1 MGVAGIVLSL
11 VLLMVLAYR
20 GVSMIVLAP
29 LAALGAACF
38 DAHAPLL
45 ASYTQVFMP
54 ALGRFIAT
62 FFPLFLL
69 GAVFG
74 RLMEESGSSGAI
86 ANGVAGLL
94 GPRHAVWAIVI
105 ATAVLTYAG
114 VSVFVVVFAVYP
126 LAAALFREA
135 DIPKRLLPGTIACG
149 SFTFAMTALPGS
161 VQLHNLIPMRF
172 FGTGPF
178 AAPLTGLLG
187 AVIMLG
193 IGMAWLVGRI
203 ATARRSGEGYG
214 ENHHNEPAVAA
225 GRRQPPVAI
234 AMLPIATVVAL
245 SLVLNEFV
253 IERWDTAYLAE
264 PRFGGTTLGAVRG
277 VWATILALL
286 AAIGLLV
293 VLHVRDSGR
302 LAAALAAAAHATL
315 APIFTTASE
324 VGYGA
329 TIASLGGFTV
339 IASAVRGI
347 WPDNPLVSEAIS
359 VNLLAGIT
367 GSASGGLTIAL
378 EALGPI
384 FLERGVAAGYA
395 PALLHRVASMSCCG
409 LDTLPHNGAVITLL
423 LVCGLTHRESY
434 ADIFVTSVVGPVV
447 ATIVIVAAAGVL
459 R

>member
-1 MGVAGIVLSL
+1 MGVAGIALSL

-29 LAALGAACF
+29 LAALVAACC
-38 DAHAPLL
+38 DPHAPLL

-54 ALGRFIAT
+54 ALGRFIAAY
-62 FFPLFLL
+62 FPLFLL
-69 GAVFG
+69 GAIFG
-74 RLMEESGSSGAI
+74 RLMEESGSSAAI
-86 ANGVAGLL
+86 ADAVAGLL

-135 DIPKRLLPGTIACG
+135 GIPKRFLPGTIACG

-161 VQLHNLIPMRF
+161 VQMHNLIPMRY

-178 AAPLTGLLG
+178 AAPLPGLLG
-187 AVIMLG
+187 AAVMLG
-193 IGMAWLVGRI
+193 LGMAWLGWRV
-203 ATARRSGEGYG
+203 AAARRAGEGYG
-214 ENHHNEPAVAA
+214 ADHRNEPAVVAD
-225 GRRQPPVAI
+225 RRLPPVAV
-234 AMLPIATVVAL
+234 AVLPIGTVVAL
-245 SLVLNEFV
+245 AFVFNELV
-253 IERWDTAYLAE
+253 IDGWDTAYLAE
-264 PRFGGTTLGAVRG
+264 RRFGATTITAVRG
-277 VWATILALL
+277 IWATILALL
-286 AAIGLLV
+286 VAISLLV
-293 VLHVRDSGR
+293 VLHVRGRGR
-302 LAAALAAAAHATL
+302 LAASLAAAANATL
-315 APIFTTASE
+315 GPIFTVASE

-329 TIASLGGFTV
+329 TIASLGGFTA
-339 IASAVRGI
+339 ISSALLGL
-347 WPDNPLVSEAIS
+347 WPGNPLVSEAVA

-384 FLERGVAAGYA
+384 YLERGVAAGVA
-395 PALLHRVASMSCCG
+395 PEMLHRVASLACCG

-434 ADIFVTSVVGPVV
+434 ADIFVTSVVAPLVATAAVV
-447 ATIVIVAAAGVL
+447 AVGGALV
-459 R
+459 